1 MQYSQGLSVLREVLS
16 DADTMDS
23 LSLDMGD
30 TMIDPQV
37 LNDVMENGVCRD
49 VFIKQEDALSLITS
63 EIDTLIRNDGDI
75 DLQLIRIQKEVNR
88 YLNQ

>member
-1 MQYSQGLSVLREVLS
+1 MREVLS